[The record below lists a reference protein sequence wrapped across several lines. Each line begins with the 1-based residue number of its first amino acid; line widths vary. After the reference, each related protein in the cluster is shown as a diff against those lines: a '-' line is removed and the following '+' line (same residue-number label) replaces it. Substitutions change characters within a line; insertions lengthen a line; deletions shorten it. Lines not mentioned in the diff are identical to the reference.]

1 VLKVTLPC
9 VRLFN
14 YGNRGQDLR
23 VEEVQVCEPEKLAKL
38 LGLRA
43 SYAAICEAKIRK
55 KLNEEVA
62 KRAKPSLHINTNF
75 ATEDDPSLKEESD
88 SRLEVQG
95 QTISEGT
102 MLTTAP
108 SLSAGDTRTD
118 LAEATQSIS
127 GISTQEDMIAGKQ
140 SILGAPQVGAIGK
153 KDAVRFADES
163 TLTSTESTCRKSH
176 LLGRSTYGEDHALR
190 ARRSFYSRKSVHNP
204 NHSFTP
210 ASQSKNPELCF
221 LSHVG
226 TDCVIM

>member
-1 VLKVTLPC
+1 
-9 VRLFN
+9 
-14 YGNRGQDLR
+14 
-23 VEEVQVCEPEKLAKL
+23 VQVCEPEKLAKL

-62 KRAKPSLHINTNF
+62 KRVKPSLHINTNF
-75 ATEDDPSLKEESD
+75 ATEDDQSLKEESD
-88 SRLEVQG
+88 SSLEVQG
-95 QTISEGT
+95 QTVSEGT
-102 MLTTAP
+102 PGNMLATTP

-118 LAEATQSIS
+118 LAAATQSIS

-140 SILGAPQVGAIGK
+140 SILGAPQVGVIGK
-153 KDAVRFADES
+153 KDAVRFANES
-163 TLTSTESTCRKSH
+163 TLPPTESTCRKSH